1 MEYIGAIRKKNK
13 TTGENRMKMT
23 FEQAI
28 ESVKIEREH
37 QDLKWGTLEEKNQSV
52 AGYLVILEKELE
64 EAKNGWMKNKPGK
77 DSALAEIRQIAAV
90 AMACIQQHGIEGN

>member
-1 MEYIGAIRKKNK
+1 
-13 TTGENRMKMT
+13 MKMT

-28 ESVKIEREH
+28 ESVKTERDY
-37 QDLKWGTLEEKNQSV
+37 QDSKWGALDEKNQSV

-64 EAKNGWMKNKPGK
+64 EAKNGWMKNKSGK

-90 AMACIQQHGIEGN
+90 AIACMQQYGTDGN

>member
-1 MEYIGAIRKKNK
+1 
-13 TTGENRMKMT
+13 MKMT
-23 FEQAI
+23 FNEAI
-28 ESVKIEREH
+28 ESIKLERDY
-37 QDLKWGTLEEKNQSV
+37 QDSKWGSLEEKQQSV

-90 AMACIQQHGIEGN
+90 AIACMQQHGIIGN